1 MQGEPARGVSD
12 GRRASLP
19 TAAALN
25 AGPTANRPRQRLVL
39 GILLGAVALILIA
52 TISIIS
58 WQKSHQD
65 PQAPAAQPNFGPAAV
80 TNGKPI
86 VLGDHS
92 APVTLTLFED
102 FNCPHC
108 VEFEGTLGS
117 TITSLQR
124 AGTVKV
130 ALYPMS
136 FVTKRSPAL
145 ANAMACAA
153 TEGFGQAYWN
163 GLFSN
168 NGLSWSDDQ
177 LIKLGTLVGKPS
189 PDFAGCIRS
198 GRHAG
203 WVDSI
208 TKAAQQQKVGETPTV
223 FINGVRQP
231 GKAATWTPAELKS
244 RIGAAK

>member
-1 MQGEPARGVSD
+1 
-12 GRRASLP
+12 L
-19 TAAALN
+19 LN
-25 AGPTANRPRQRLVL
+25 GGSTRKRPSQRLVL
-39 GILLGAVALILIA
+39 GILLGAVVLILIA
-52 TISIIS
+52 AVSIIS
-58 WQKSHQD
+58 WQKSHRD
-65 PQAPAAQPNFGPAAV
+65 PQAPVAQPSFGAV
-80 TNGKPI
+80 TLTNGKPI
-86 VLGDHS
+86 VLGHDD

-108 VEFEGTLGS
+108 VEFEATLGS
-117 TITSLQR
+117 TITAMQR

-130 ALYPMS
+130 ELYPMS
-136 FVTKRSPAL
+136 FVSKRSPAL

-153 TEGFGQAYWN
+153 TEGFGQAYWI

-189 PDFAGCIRS
+189 PEFAGCVRS

-223 FINGVRQP
+223 FINGTRQP
-231 GKAATWTPAELKS
+231 DQAATWTAAQLKS
-244 RIGAAK
+244 RIGAAQ